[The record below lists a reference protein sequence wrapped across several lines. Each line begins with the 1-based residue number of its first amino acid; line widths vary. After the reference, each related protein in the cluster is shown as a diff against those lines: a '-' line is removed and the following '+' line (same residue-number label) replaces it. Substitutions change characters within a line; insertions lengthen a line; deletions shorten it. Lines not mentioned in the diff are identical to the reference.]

1 MTCLSDKSVKMDFDE
16 NNWTFMIGRSSN
28 LAYATGCTV
37 ILCHSGTLGGISIE
51 GGAVCTRETDLLGH
65 LSLRSEV
72 NAVLLTGGS
81 VLGLS
86 AADGVMKFLKEKY
99 GNKKIP
105 IVPTLSLFDLR
116 IGKSESPG
124 PEQGYE
130 ACVDTNNNNFVS
142 GNIGAGTGATVGKI
156 RGIKWAMK
164 GGLGYSNF
172 MLKNGVFINALVAV
186 NAFGDVIDDKTGE
199 IIAGARSKSGFI
211 NTIKL
216 IEEKGTKYLNYRE
229 NTTIGVVMTNA
240 KLNKAEVNKVAQM
253 ACAGIARVIRPCW
266 TVNDG
271 DIVVALSSGKKDC
284 DFNLIGII
292 AAEMVKDAIIDAVNS
307 AKSIHGIIS
316 HSDFMQRVCDE
327 N

>member
-1 MTCLSDKSVKMDFDE
+1 MTCLSDKSMKMDFDE
-16 NNWTFMIGRSSN
+16 NKWTFMIGRSSN

-37 ILCHSGTLGGISIE
+37 ILCPSGTIGGISVE

-81 VLGLS
+81 VFGLS
-86 AADGVMKFLKEKY
+86 AADGVVKFLKEKY
-99 GNKKIP
+99 GTKKIP

-116 IGKSESPG
+116 IGEAESPG

-130 ACVDTNNNNFVS
+130 ACVNAGKNKILG
-142 GNIGAGTGATVGKI
+142 GNIGAGTGATIGKI

-164 GGLGYSNF
+164 GGLGYSSF
-172 MLKNGVFINALVAV
+172 QLKNGIFIKALVVV
-186 NAFGDVIDDKTGE
+186 NSFGDVIDDKTGE

-211 NTIKL
+211 NTIEF
-216 IEEKGTKYLNYRE
+216 IEEKEAAYLNYRE
-229 NTTIGVVMTNA
+229 NTVLGVVITNA
-240 KLNKAEVNKVAQM
+240 KLNKAEINKVAQM
-253 ACAGIARVIRPCW
+253 AQAGIARVIRPCW

-292 AAEMVKDAIIDAVNS
+292 AAEMVKDAIIDAVKS

-316 HSDFMQRVCDE
+316 HSDFHAKSM
-327 N
+327 